1 MRLPVSQAFTS
12 CLDYAKV
19 VGKFLLAPMLCIAPC
34 GQSLDQLIVLLG
46 RHHQRITSHLTDS
59 GDYRGG
65 AGENEWHHFSE
76 FTSAATDPADFN
88 LSTRTHRKGVQ
99 VNDRRLKETVSSF
112 YYGISSN
119 ETLSPA
125 AAGVAPG
132 VGTDSDSAFI
142 SITADSHFLDFYSEG
157 M

>member
-99 VNDRRLKETVSSF
+99 VN
-112 YYGISSN
+112 